1 MAEGQSSYLIKE
13 GIDKDNA
20 MKLNAEL
27 LCELNY
33 IADSEIAEFR
43 RQEGLWPSA
52 VPR

>member
-20 MKLNAEL
+20 MKLNAEQ

-43 RQEGLWPSA
+43 R
-52 VPR
+52 